1 LAKAGYSDRRHYA
14 HSVGKDAVG
23 VSGLIHYT
31 IIFWIKIRGGRA
43 TYTIS
48 SLIPKAASA

>member
-31 IIFWIKIRGGRA
+31 IIFWAPSYSGLKSEA
-43 TYTIS
+43 VAQH
-48 SLIPKAASA
+48 IPFHP